1 MIFSPKIFSKQ
12 KEKMKG
18 EDEKMRGWKG
28 EKEKPA
34 SSKKRQVFEI

>member
-18 EDEKMRGWKG
+18 EGWKG

-34 SSKKRQVFEI
+34 SSKKTQEFEI